1 MVAKKIG
8 LSRDF
13 IIHPG
18 ETLKDI
24 IDDREMSQ
32 KELAARCGVTEK
44 HISTIVNCEKPISIA
59 FAKKL
64 EYALGIDSSFWIN
77 LQANYDKELLEYK
90 EINEISKEE
99 IDILKQLKDII
110 KYLVKFNFL
119 EDKLS
124 EVSKIVELR
133 KILRVSNLTN
143 ILNVSYNAAYRAR
156 TNCTV
161 NPYVLFAWQRICELR
176 TEQIKI
182 SQELNIE
189 KLKNKVYEI
198 KNIMNNSQNFQK
210 DLEKLFA
217 ECGIAFCVIR
227 NFTGAPVQ
235 GFIKQTEDKKII
247 LCVTIRG
254 AYADIFWFTVFHEI
268 AHIINGDIKQKF
280 IDFTTIDS
288 EIEEKAD
295 NVASNMIIDKK
306 DYKEFTNKE
315 DFSVTSIIN
324 FSKKQNIPPYMLIG
338 RLQKEKYIPY
348 TKLNNYKLK
357 YEWKEKI

>member
-1 MVAKKIG
+1 MVAKKTG

-90 EINEISKEE
+90 EMNEISKEE

-182 SQELNIE
+182 NQELDVE

-210 DLEKLFA
+210 DLEELFA

-235 GFIKQTEDKKII
+235 GFIKQTENKKII

-254 AYADIFWFTVFHEI
+254 AFADIFWFTIFHEI

-280 IDFTTIDS
+280 IDFTAIDS

-306 DYKEFTNKE
+306 DYNDFTSKG
-315 DFSVTSIIN
+315 DFSVTSIID

-348 TKLNNYKLK
+348 TKLNKYKLK

>member
-1 MVAKKIG
+1 MVAKKTG

-90 EINEISKEE
+90 EMNEISKEE

-161 NPYVLFAWQRICELR
+161 DPYVLFAWQRICELR

-182 SQELNIE
+182 GQELDVG

-198 KNIMNNSQNFQK
+198 KNIMNNSKNFQK
-210 DLEKLFA
+210 DLEELFA

-235 GFIKQTEDKKII
+235 GFIKQTENKKII

-254 AYADIFWFTVFHEI
+254 VYADIFWFTVFHEI

-280 IDFTTIDS
+280 IDFTAIDS

-295 NVASNMIIDKK
+295 NVASSMIIDKK
-306 DYKEFTNKE
+306 DYKEFTSKG

-324 FSKKQNIPPYMLIG
+324 FSKKQNIPPYMVIG

>member
-1 MVAKKIG
+1 MVAKKTG

-90 EINEISKEE
+90 EMNEISKEE

-161 NPYVLFAWQRICELR
+161 DPYVLFAWQRICELR

-182 SQELNIE
+182 GQELDVG
-189 KLKNKVYEI
+189 KLKNKVYE
-198 KNIMNNSQNFQK
+198 
-210 DLEKLFA
+210 
-217 ECGIAFCVIR
+217 
-227 NFTGAPVQ
+227 
-235 GFIKQTEDKKII
+235 
-247 LCVTIRG
+247 
-254 AYADIFWFTVFHEI
+254 
-268 AHIINGDIKQKF
+268 
-280 IDFTTIDS
+280 
-288 EIEEKAD
+288 
-295 NVASNMIIDKK
+295 
-306 DYKEFTNKE
+306 
-315 DFSVTSIIN
+315 
-324 FSKKQNIPPYMLIG
+324 
-338 RLQKEKYIPY
+338 KY
-348 TKLNNYKLK
+348 
-357 YEWKEKI
+357 YEQF

>member
-133 KILRVSNLTN
+133 KILRVSNLNN

-189 KLKNKVYEI
+189 KL
-198 KNIMNNSQNFQK
+198 NN
-210 DLEKLFA
+210 
-217 ECGIAFCVIR
+217 R
-227 NFTGAPVQ
+227 
-235 GFIKQTEDKKII
+235 
-247 LCVTIRG
+247 
-254 AYADIFWFTVFHEI
+254 
-268 AHIINGDIKQKF
+268 
-280 IDFTTIDS
+280 
-288 EIEEKAD
+288 
-295 NVASNMIIDKK
+295 
-306 DYKEFTNKE
+306 
-315 DFSVTSIIN
+315 
-324 FSKKQNIPPYMLIG
+324 
-338 RLQKEKYIPY
+338 
-348 TKLNNYKLK
+348 
-357 YEWKEKI
+357 

>member
-1 MVAKKIG
+1 MVAKKTG

-90 EINEISKEE
+90 EMNEISKEE

-156 TNCTV
+156 TSCTV
-161 NPYVLFAWQRICELR
+161 DPYVLFAWQRICELR

-182 SQELNIE
+182 GQELDVG

-198 KNIMNNSQNFQK
+198 KNIMNNSKNFQK
-210 DLEKLFA
+210 DLEELFA

-235 GFIKQTEDKKII
+235 GFIKQTENKKII

-254 AYADIFWFTVFHEI
+254 VYADIFWFTVFHEI

-280 IDFTTIDS
+280 IDFTAIDS

-295 NVASNMIIDKK
+295 NVASSMIIDKK
-306 DYKEFTNKE
+306 DYKEFTSKG

-324 FSKKQNIPPYMLIG
+324 FSKKQNIPPYMVIG